1 MTEAKSNKKP
11 RKERK
16 PSVDS
21 LSFIRAWQESKTLKE
36 VAQRL
41 DMRTASASQ
50 RATNMR
56 RLGIPLQQMPRHELT
71 VELDSLIELAKNM
84 AAEQKAQEKAK
95 EKSELKESSQKD

>member
-1 MTEAKSNKKP
+1 MTETKPNKKP

-36 VAQRL
+36 VALRL
-41 DMRTASASQ
+41 DMRPSSASQ

-56 RLGIPLQQMPRHELT
+56 RDGIPLHLMPRHELT
-71 VELDSLIELAKNM
+71 VELESLIELARSL
-84 AAEQKAQEKAK
+84 AAEQKTLEKK
-95 EKSELKESSQKD
+95 KG